1 MGGPLVFVGHGCRPS
16 CPLGTQSNSLDRIA
30 TVNNSPRRP
39 AHRPSRRSSVIDAAI
54 GLFATYPAEA
64 ITVADIAA
72 AANMTAAAV
81 YYHFPSKEAVLLE
94 GLQSFT
100 RDYLIEVRRL
110 TRETDD
116 PGWVSV
122 LVTESMEWLE
132 EHRLGATVFFARSSG
147 LDMTIEALR
156 RETRIEQVNIFTRA
170 IRSGA
175 RRRLAADVGVMA
187 VGLVSS
193 SRRRRPAGSRRT
205 RCSAASGG
213 LASWPTPRR
222 WPSGSSVRLS
232 LRRSGRPWSQT
243 PLLICDPFVT
253 Q

>member
-1 MGGPLVFVGHGCRPS
+1 M
-16 CPLGTQSNSLDRIA
+16 
-30 TVNNSPRRP
+30 NNSPRRP
-39 AHRPSRRSSVIDAAI
+39 AHRPSRRSAVIDAAI

-100 RDYLIEVRRL
+100 REYLAEVRRL

-116 PGWVSV
+116 PEWVSS

-170 IRSGA
+170 IRSA
-175 RRRLAADVGVMA
+175 APRRLAAADVGVMA
-187 VGLVSS
+187 VGLVSLLETGAACWLTQDAVF
-193 SRRRRPAGSRRT
+193 RGLGRARFLAETAALAERIIAPAAPG
-205 RCSAASGG
+205 
-213 LASWPTPRR
+213 P
-222 WPSGSSVRLS
+222 
-232 LRRSGRPWSQT
+232 
-243 PLLICDPFVT
+243 VT
-253 Q
+253 VDV